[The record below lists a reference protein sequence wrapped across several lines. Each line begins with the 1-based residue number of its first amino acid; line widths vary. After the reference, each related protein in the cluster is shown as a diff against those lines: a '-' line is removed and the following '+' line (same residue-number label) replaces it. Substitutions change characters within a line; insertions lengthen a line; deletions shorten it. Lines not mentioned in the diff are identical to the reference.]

1 MWLVILRSMSFADV
15 GELLFISERSVR
27 RYVERFYMTG
37 NVQATKQKHGPQL
50 ILSDFEQTLVIQLL
64 VDKPS
69 IYLHEIQARLCDATG
84 TMVHESTICRTIHHL
99 GFTRKK
105 IEHIAFQRSDDL
117 RALFMSNISLFD
129 PITLI
134 WVDESGFQQR
144 NSIRNYGYSLRGMR
158 AEDHQLKLGKLS
170 INVIG
175 IMSLSG
181 MEDIY
186 MVEETVNGDTFE
198 KFVATCLL
206 PQLMPFNG
214 YNTHSVVI
222 MDNCS
227 VHHVER
233 ITQMITSTGA
243 ILKFLPPYSPD
254 LNPIELV
261 FSKAKSFIKSNY
273 LAMQSTINPRLLI
286 SMAFNTITQD
296 DCINYARSSGYIY

>member
-1 MWLVILRSMSFADV
+1 MWLVILRSMSFTNV
-15 GELLFISERSVR
+15 GELLFISEKSVR
-27 RYVERFYMTG
+27 RYVELFFRTG
-37 NVQATKQKHGPQL
+37 DVQPTKQKHGPQL
-50 ILSDFEQTLVIQLL
+50 LLSDFEQTLVIQLII
-64 VDKPS
+64 DKPS
-69 IYLHEIQARLCDATG
+69 VYLNEIQAKLCDATG
-84 TMVHESTICRTIHHL
+84 TIVHESTICRTIHHL

-117 RALFMSNISLFD
+117 RANFKSDISIFD
-129 PITLI
+129 PNTFV
-134 WVDESGFQQR
+134 WVDESGFRQR
-144 NSIRNYGYSLRGMR
+144 NSIRSYGYSLRGMR

-175 IMSLSG
+175 MMSISG

-186 MVEETVNGDTFE
+186 VVEENVNGDIFE
-198 KFVATCLL
+198 HFVATCLL

-214 YNTHSVVI
+214 VNTHSVVI

-227 VHHVER
+227 VHHLER

-243 ILKFLPPYSPD
+243 LLKFLPPYSPD

-273 LAMQSTINPRLLI
+273 MVIQSTINPRTII
-286 SMAFNTITQD
+286 SMAFNTVTQD
-296 DCINYARSSGYIY
+296 DCISYVRSSGYIY